1 MTTISA
7 VRAGLVARLNNVGG
21 LRAYPT
27 MPDQINAPAAV
38 VVVKSGQYSLTM
50 GSPGNLAYVFEVILY
65 IAPVQQGSNRGQ
77 EKVDPY
83 LDVSG
88 SSSIVATVEADITLG
103 GTCDYAT
110 VTGFDRYDALRDWA
124 GQVFWGAVLT
134 VVVSA

>member
-1 MTTISA
+1 
-7 VRAGLVARLNNVGG
+7 
-21 LRAYPT
+21 

-88 SSSIVATVEADITLG
+88 SSSIPATVEADITLG

-124 GQVFWGAVLT
+124 GQDFWGAVLT
-134 VVVSA
+134 VGVSA